1 MNSTQIALK
10 KQDAKQS
17 ASSHIMTACCA
28 NALTLASCVMTVSF
42 FSSLFRPNLFA
53 GCLVGGVVV
62 VLIAVSADL
71 HANHS
76 QNRDAVIARLTYQSD
91 RSPNA
96 GYKRWQR
103 SGYAL
108 LLLGLIM
115 VSIST
120 YTNTAFMGNQSAN
133 AQVDYAKIDVDL
145 SRNAGSIQ
153 GHQEALS
160 EPLVAVSSRAD
171 DFQRRVSLAASEADW
186 KALQLEAGAK
196 VDGVVKSETQAMIKQ
211 HLEVL
216 RLADE
221 RSADDA
227 TARRTELT
235 QSLSALESKRT
246 ELLLKRAGLEQV
258 GYGTGALWIFGVISL
273 MIDVGA
279 WLLHASLA
287 RYDHAH
293 KLAKLSRKVKAI
305 DSAVHDPL
313 TFAKAS

>member
-42 FSSLFRPNLFA
+42 FTNLFQPNLFA

-62 VLIAVSADL
+62 ILIAVSADL

-91 RSPNA
+91 RSPTL

-103 SGYAL
+103 TGYAL

-115 VSIST
+115 IAISS
-120 YTNTAFMGNQSAN
+120 YTNTAFMANQSAN

-160 EPLVAVSSRAD
+160 EPVGTVSSQAD
-171 DFQRRVSLAASEADW
+171 DFQRRVGEASSEADW

-216 RLADE
+216 RIADE
-221 RSADDA
+221 RIAEARSAK
-227 TARRTELT
+227 RVELT

-246 ELLLKRAGLEQV
+246 ALLLQRAGLEKV
-258 GYGTGALWIFGVISL
+258 GYGTGALWIFGFISL
-273 MIDVGA
+273 CVDCGA
-279 WLLHASLA
+279 WILHSSLA

-305 DSAVHDPL
+305 DAAVHDPL
-313 TFAKAS
+313 SIPELS